1 METSIFHWTDSKK
14 SFEVSIRLENYEYS
28 GTFKINTIGEIILRL
43 RSSIDHECMILNI
56 EINEESNTFYIMIN
70 DISFAPPYRIENMTK
85 TTFKISQ
92 KDSRSDDF
100 DMLKPFSITSF
111 AWSYPMNEKLLVL
124 AICSQ
129 SQDELLGVYKLDT
142 INKIENMS
150 IKSKNK
156 KNNKEYNL
164 FIINEKTIK
173 VIRILYA

>member
-1 METSIFHWTDSKK
+1 
-14 SFEVSIRLENYEYS
+14 
-28 GTFKINTIGEIILRL
+28 
-43 RSSIDHECMILNI
+43 
-56 EINEESNTFYIMIN
+56 MIN

-111 AWSYPMNEKLLVL
+111 AWSYPMNEKLLRL

-129 SQDELLGVYKLDT
+129 SQDELLGIYKLDT